1 MTSPAPPDLSASM
14 ASNEQELT
22 EDDLAD
28 VLEAVIQAV
37 TKYKFIGLKI
47 GVTRSAIAA
56 IEGQYSNT
64 YDRLCE
70 ILSLRLRDLPLLT
83 WQDIEGA
90 LRSKLVGEAQLADNI
105 RAGHCKQPFSQAQ
118 PQKKGFF
125 VDSPIAQYIEYLK
138 GIYRQS
144 IVGDPKVCKWPP
156 HTSEVYVNLAIIKS
170 DSKPLPLK
178 EADEYTR
185 AMVIDGNLDAIL
197 QKKRP
202 IEFSDIAK
210 DISSG
215 QIILVEGAPGV
226 GKSTFAWE
234 FCRRWERG
242 EIAQQYQLVLL
253 LRLRDE
259 RMGNAKSLE
268 DVICHPFKD
277 DIVKELES
285 TLGANTLII
294 LEGFDELS
302 DTCRKSSLFTQ
313 IINGEIPTIL
323 KANVLVT
330 SRHWATSGLRND
342 NKSRI
347 FQYIEILGFTES
359 QINEYI
365 TISCKEDEEVVDG
378 IKNYLQ
384 KYPQIKACMY
394 IPINTAIVVEVYR
407 ECKSRG
413 ILPETLTELY
423 YALVQSLLLRYLRG
437 HDNPLYRKKTLL
449 TIEKDLPEEVYT
461 KFLAVCRLA
470 YKGVCTTVGQSIQ
483 LVFSDLPPDFETL
496 GLLQSVPQ
504 LYVVQGERTT
514 HNFLHLTVQEFLAAF
529 HISNMPPN
537 EQLEHYKKQQ
547 GAFNV
552 VLKFLAGFTK
562 LVGIS
567 SKEFKCLLEDPNE
580 RGKEKS
586 YIDYRLRPSVVLHS
600 HHANWI
606 FEAKIDDINTLIQ
619 FPKYCNF
626 IEFIIEDRMP
636 LLAFYSLGYCIVH
649 SNSNWVLT
657 FGYTGYSQS
666 YNFTYDGLKEVGMI
680 AAGASTK
687 KTNHVAK
694 VVALRGVD
702 GSTYHGLSLSHEVL
716 NSFMTDLRD
725 IIDLQEL
732 CLNFPKE
739 CNSIKWPKMSRLVVL
754 HLEISGEKN
763 WNMSSLLEL
772 LCGWNIRSLTIRKY
786 YEEIGGD
793 MREREYKKTFL
804 GLRDCTAVAKLL
816 SSAEILEHFRF
827 SGHLTVDNKGMEII
841 TKALNQNSAI
851 VESLIVLGLE
861 CKCTFSDIAAEHLAN
876 IIRTTDSLYYVGV
889 CYCEFNTSGLLQI
902 ARAQQKGITMFLW
915 NLRCTVGSNDQAKDL
930 KQLLKYSLFY
940 NPDTMDSLCVSYRSN
955 ECAQTI
961 TETFNRGTGYCRQ
974 MILDLTLSQNN
985 IGDLQAIAIAMTF
998 RLSDNSLYV
1007 LRKLDLSG
1015 NCITDAGML
1024 FLSMF
1029 LLYNSTVRTL
1039 LLSSNKIGNNG
1050 VVALSHAL
1058 RGNTTLL
1065 SIDLS
1070 DNNAIGSVGA
1080 LELMEELSHYP
1091 KRDVG
1096 IAHITTVP
1104 MDYKYRLSY
1113 VTQCIAE
1120 GGVIL
1125 PEIVHEYAKQS
1136 PHYTKLVEGGKIQFQ

>member
-1 MTSPAPPDLSASM
+1 MTSPVPPDLSAST

-105 RAGHCKQPFSQAQ
+105 RASHCKQPFSQAQ
-118 PQKKGFF
+118 SQKKGFF
-125 VDSPIAQYIEYLK
+125 VNSPIAQYIEYLK

-144 IVGDPKVCKWPP
+144 IVGDPKICKWPP
-156 HTSEVYVNLAIIKS
+156 HTSEVYINLAIIKS

-197 QKKRP
+197 EKKRP

-215 QIILVEGAPGV
+215 QIIVVEGAPGV

-234 FCRRWERG
+234 FCRRWERE

-253 LRLRDE
+253 IRLRDE
-259 RMGNAKSLE
+259 RMGNAKNLE

-330 SRHWATSGLRND
+330 SRQWATSDLRND

-359 QINEYI
+359 QINDYI
-365 TISCKEDEEVVDG
+365 TISCKKDEEMIDG

-407 ECKSRG
+407 ECMSRG
-413 ILPETLTELY
+413 ILPQTLTELY

-470 YKGVCTTVGQSIQ
+470 YKGVCTKVGRSIQ

-504 LYVVQGERTT
+504 LYVVQGEITT

-529 HISNMPPN
+529 HILNMPPN
-537 EQLEHYKKQQ
+537 KQLEHYKKQKE

-552 VLKFLAGFTK
+552 VLKFLAGLTK

-580 RGKEKS
+580 RDKEKS
-586 YIDYRLRPSVVLHS
+586 YIDDELPPCVVLHS

-606 FEAKIDDINTLIQ
+606 FEAKIDDITTLIQ
-619 FPKYCNF
+619 FPKYSN
-626 IEFIIEDRMP
+626 ITEFIIKYRMP
-636 LLAFYSLGYCIVH
+636 LLGFYSLGYCIVH
-649 SNSNWVLT
+649 SNSNWILT
-657 FGYTGYSQS
+657 FESTGYAQ
-666 YNFTYDGLKEVGMI
+666 NFTYDGLKEVGMLV
-680 AAGASTK
+680 AGASTK

-694 VVALRGVD
+694 VVALRGID
-702 GSTYHGLSLSHEVL
+702 EYIYCGLSLSHEVL
-716 NSFMTDLRD
+716 NSFMKDLRD
-725 IIDLQEL
+725 IIDLREL
-732 CLNFPKE
+732 SLNLPKE
-739 CNSIKWPKMSRLVVL
+739 CNSITWPKLSGLQVL
-754 HLEISGEKN
+754 HLEISGERN

-772 LCGWNIRSLTIRKY
+772 LCGRNIRSLTIRKF
-786 YEEIGGD
+786 YERAYDD
-793 MREREYKKTFL
+793 MREREYKKTFV
-804 GLRDCTAVAKLL
+804 GLRDCTAVAKFL
-816 SSAEILEHFRF
+816 SSAQILEHFRF
-827 SGHLTVDNKGMEII
+827 SGHLTVDDKGMEII
-841 TKALNQNSAI
+841 TKALNHNSAI
-851 VESLIVLGLE
+851 IKRLIVLGLE

-876 IIRTTDSLYYVGV
+876 IIRTTDILMYVVV

-902 ARAQQKGITMFLW
+902 ARANQKGSKAMFLW
-915 NLRCTVGSNDQAKDL
+915 NLRCTVGSNDQVKDL
-930 KQLLKYSLFY
+930 KELLELKRQWV
-940 NPDTMDSLCVSYRSN
+940 MESLCVSYRSS
-955 ECAQTI
+955 EYVQTI
-961 TETFNRGTGYCRQ
+961 TETFKRGTGYCGR
-974 MILDLTLSQNN
+974 MALDLILSQNN
-985 IGDLQAIAIAMTF
+985 ISDLQAIAISDVF
-998 RLSDNSLYV
+998 RLSHNSLYA
-1007 LRKLDLSG
+1007 LRRLDLSG

-1029 LLYNSTVRTL
+1029 LLDNCTVLAL

-1058 RGNTTLL
+1058 RGNSTLV

-1080 LELMEELSHYP
+1080 LKLMEVLSYNP
-1091 KRDVG
+1091 KRGVG
-1096 IAHITTVP
+1096 LEHNQAVP
-1104 MDYKYRLSY
+1104 WAYVYRLSH

-1125 PEIVHEYAKQS
+1125 PEIVHEFAKQS
-1136 PHYTKLVEGGKIQFQ
+1136 PHYTELFEDGKIQFQ